1 MGSGQMGNFDFA
13 FSLFVIL
20 LGLGLA
26 EVFGGLARAVK
37 ARPKVRIGWATGLLA
52 TLTIA
57 RMALVWRLIWRT
69 RDTFPDSSTALLAG
83 VLICGIYY
91 FAGALVFPDELQGRT
106 DLDAYFMQEKAKAI
120 GALLAATA
128 LSYAL
133 RPLILGSASWNY
145 MKWLDWLGL
154 AIIFSVG
161 PVAMLTKRR
170 ELAIGS
176 LAVLVA
182 FSLLGSVARSI
193 WSI

>member
-1 MGSGQMGNFDFA
+1 MSNFDFA

-26 EVFGGLARAVK
+26 EVFGGLARAAK

-52 TLTIA
+52 TWTIM
-57 RMALVWRLIWRT
+57 RTALFWRLIWRT
-69 RDTFPDSSTALLAG
+69 RDAFPDSSAALFAG
-83 VLICGIYY
+83 VLICGLVY
-91 FAGALVFPDELQGRT
+91 FAGALVFPDELRGRT
-106 DLDAYFMQEKAKAI
+106 GLDDYFMQEKAKAI
-120 GALLAATA
+120 GALLAANA
-128 LSYAL
+128 LAYAL
-133 RPLILGSASWNY
+133 RPLVLGWASWSY

-154 AIIFSVG
+154 AIIFSAG

-170 ELAIGS
+170 GLAIGG

-182 FSLLGSVARSI
+182 ESLLASVARAI

>member
-1 MGSGQMGNFDFA
+1 MSNFDFA

-26 EVFGGLARAVK
+26 EVFGGAARAMK
-37 ARPKVRIGWATGLLA
+37 ARPKVRIGWATGLLS
-52 TLTIA
+52 TWTIA
-57 RMALVWRLIWRT
+57 RTALFWRVIWRT

-83 VLICGIYY
+83 VLICGLVY

-106 DLDAYFMQEKAKAI
+106 DLDAYFMQEKAKTI

-128 LSYAL
+128 LAYGL
-133 RPLILGSASWNY
+133 RPLLLGGASWSY

-154 AIIFSVG
+154 AIIFGAG
-161 PVAMLTKRR
+161 PVAMLTKSRG
-170 ELAIGS
+170 LAIVS

-182 FSLLGSVARSI
+182 SSLLEPVARAI

>member
-1 MGSGQMGNFDFA
+1 MRNFDFA
-13 FSLFVIL
+13 FSLFAIL

-26 EVFGGLARAVK
+26 EVFSGLARAPK

-83 VLICGIYY
+83 VLICGLFY
-91 FAGALVFPDELQGRT
+91 FAGALVFPDALEGRT
-106 DLDAYFMQEKAKAI
+106 GLDDYFMQEKAKTI
-120 GALLAATA
+120 GALLAANA
-128 LSYAL
+128 LAYAL
-133 RPLILGSASWNY
+133 RPLILGWASWSY

-154 AIIFSVG
+154 AIIFGAG

-170 ELAIGS
+170 WVAIGS
-176 LAVLVA
+176 LAVLVGYG
-182 FSLLGSVARSI
+182 LLGGMVRAI